1 VNLLLSLV
9 CLLLDVYW
17 VVLIVRIF
25 LSWVPRLPDPIAP
38 LARAVYAVTDP
49 VLNPVRGLLPSIQTG
64 AMAIDLSPI
73 LVFLGIGL
81 IRGAIC

>member
-1 VNLLLSLV
+1 MNLVLSLV

-17 VVLIVRIF
+17 VILIVRIF

-38 LARAVYAVTDP
+38 IARGVYAVTDP
-49 VLNPVRGLLPSIQTG
+49 VLNPVRGLLPPVRTG

-73 LVFLGIGL
+73 LVFIGIGL
-81 IRGAIC
+81 LRGAIC